1 MANINILRIQT
12 RLREMFDGKIDLT
25 DCSNDISNHFDTR
38 AIAALTLMLKCGLDA
53 EQAGR
58 CITDG
63 SHDLGIDA
71 LYLDNSQKKLFVVQ
85 SKWRNDGNGSI
96 SQEEMQT
103 FIEGI
108 KRLLNFDLDG
118 ANQKILAKKTD
129 IDFGISQI
137 GYQINLV
144 FSHTG
149 NMYIPDYAKRP
160 LTDLMSTTN
169 DDVSTLLLF
178 EELTFREI
186 YAFLAEGQN
195 PETINLDDVIL
206 SNWGKIDAPYSAYYG
221 IISAAAVGEWF
232 NTYGNSLFAKN
243 IRFYKGSTDVNDGI
257 KRVLLQEPENFVY
270 YNNGIKV
277 LCNTIER
284 KAKGSTTTV
293 TGLFSLS
300 GVSLVNGAQTTGTIG
315 SVYAQD
321 PEQVAKANVMI
332 QIIDLSNATDDAVAQ
347 ITKLSNTQNRI
358 DSKDFASLDFQQE
371 RLRTELAF
379 AHILYLYKSGDTL
392 TDPEHQISF
401 DEAIVALACW
411 HEELSY
417 ATLAK
422 RNVGGLSEDINKA
435 PYKVLFNSGTNS
447 YVLINSVKA
456 IRKIEAYLQTKKEQ
470 TTGRERLVCVH
481 ANRFISYCVIQS
493 LKSEPNYEKAIF
505 ESDYLDELITPI
517 INEKLPQ
524 IILQMNT
531 LYADSYPANIFKN
544 TGKCKEIYRQLT
556 LENDHLD

>member
-12 RLREMFDGKIDLT
+12 RLKEMFDGKIDLT

-63 SHDLGIDA
+63 YNDLGIDA

-96 SQEEMQT
+96 TQKEMQT

-144 FSHTG
+144 FTHTG
-149 NMYIPDYAKRP
+149 NTNILDYAKRP

-206 SNWGKIDAPYSAYYG
+206 SNWGKIDNPYSAYYG

-232 NTYGNSLFAKN
+232 NKYGNSLFAKN

-358 DSKDFASLDFQQE
+358 DSKDFASLDPQQD

-379 AHILYLYKSGDTL
+379 AHIFYLYKSGDTL

-456 IRKIEAYLQTKKEQ
+456 IRKIESYLQAKKEQ
-470 TTGRERLVCVH
+470 TTGRERLVYVH

-493 LKSEPNYEKAIF
+493 LKNDPNYEKAIL
-505 ESDYLDELITPI
+505 ESDYLDKLITPI

-531 LYADSYPANIFKN
+531 LYADSYPGNIFKN

-556 LENDHLD
+556 LKNDHLD